1 MKEFKIHEL
10 SKEEKVIYYIKSK
23 FPNMS
28 SSSLYKAFRN
38 KDIKINGKRISDTN
52 TLVKNNDT
60 ICIYLNDE
68 ILFNLP
74 KQLYIPYE
82 DENILIAFK
91 PQGIISNYEKETN
104 TFEPSFEEYVKKFK
118 GSNIFIC
125 HRLDTNTSG
134 LIIFAKNETTYMSIL
149 NGFKAGYINKEYIAY
164 VYDSN
169 FSKDY
174 YHYENY
180 ILKDERTGFSKI
192 YNQFVNDSQK
202 IITDIYVQKKYK
214 KENYAILKV
223 LIHTGK
229 THQIRALLSSI
240 NHPIIGDSKYGRN
253 DINKHFKKNRQLL
266 FATKYSFN
274 FNKNDFLH
282 YLNNIC
288 ITLDESY
295 YKDKL

>member
-82 DENILIAFK
+82 DENILIVYK
-91 PQGIISNYEKETN
+91 PQGIISNYEKELN

-134 LIIFAKNETTYMSIL
+134 LIIFAKNETAYMSIL
-149 NGFKAGYINKEYIAY
+149 NGFKAGYINKEYVAY

-192 YNQFVNDSQK
+192 YNQFVNGSQK

-229 THQIRALLSSI
+229 THQVRHARAGVYVSDRL
-240 NHPIIGDSKYGRN
+240 P
-253 DINKHFKKNRQLL
+253 
-266 FATKYSFN
+266 
-274 FNKNDFLH
+274 
-282 YLNNIC
+282 
-288 ITLDESY
+288 
-295 YKDKL
+295 